1 MFSKYEYILVNYEK
15 GQDAKEIFSVNLP
28 MKGSSLIAISP
39 DSLTV
44 AVTVL
49 NNLYFYDAVTGKL
62 DESVEGF
69 STGKLRLKN

>member
-1 MFSKYEYILVNYEK
+1 MTNILVNYEK

-28 MKGSSLIAISP
+28 PMKGSSLIAISP
-39 DSLTV
+39 DALTV

-69 STGKLRLKN
+69 SIGK